1 MFALP
6 GIMQDAANKDITM
19 RDSVVFYRSFWEA
32 IEDLPEP
39 EFKQAVSAV
48 MQYALDG
55 KEPDVTGVA
64 KTFFKMAK
72 PQIDVNNRRY
82 QNGTK
87 GGRPVTNQEPKH
99 NQEITKPEPPN
110 NQGIT
115 KEEPKSEFTK
125 PNVNVNEK
133 GNVKEKDNKYFIPP
147 TPENVKEYCREKGY
161 NIDAESFV
169 DFYASKGWMVGK
181 NKMKDWKAAVR
192 NWARN
197 NDTRGKPALKPSSKF
212 HNFQERDYD
221 MEELGKALINR

>member
-1 MFALP
+1 
-6 GIMQDAANKDITM
+6 MQDATNKDITM

-48 MQYALDG
+48 MHYALDG

-72 PQIDVNNRRY
+72 PQIDVNNKRY

-87 GGRPVTNQEPKH
+87 GGRPATKQEPKH
-99 NQEITKPEPPN
+99 NQEITNQEPPN
-110 NQGIT
+110 NQSIT
-115 KEEPKSEFTK
+115 KEEPKSDFPK
-125 PNVNVNEK
+125 PNVNVKEK
-133 GNVKEKDNKYFIPP
+133 ENVKEKDNKYFIPP

-161 NIDAESFV
+161 DINAESFV

-197 NDTRGKPALKPSSKF
+197 NGTRGKPVLKPANKF
-212 HNFQERDYD
+212 NNFPSHNYD
-221 MEELGKALINR
+221 IAELEKALIKGAGHEKSN

>member
-1 MFALP
+1 
-6 GIMQDAANKDITM
+6 M

-32 IEDLPEP
+32 IEDLPDQ
-39 EFKQAVSAV
+39 EFKQAVSSL

-72 PQIDVNNRRY
+72 PQIDSNNKKY

-87 GGRPVTNQEPKH
+87 GGRPITNQKPNH
-99 NQEITKPEPPN
+99 NQEITNQEPSN
-110 NQGIT
+110 NQPIT
-115 KEEPKSEFTK
+115 KEEPTSDFQK

-133 GNVKEKDNKYFIPP
+133 ENVKEKDNKYFIPP

-161 NIDAESFV
+161 DIDVESFV
-169 DFYASKGWMVGK
+169 DFYTSKGWMVGK

-197 NDTRGKPALKPSSKF
+197 NDTRGDPAQKQVSKF
-212 HNFQERDYD
+212 HNFHERTYD
-221 MEELGKALINR
+221 MEELEKLLISR

>member
-1 MFALP
+1 
-6 GIMQDAANKDITM
+6 M

-39 EFKQAVSAV
+39 EFKQSVSAV

-99 NQEITKPEPPN
+99 NQAITKPEPPN
-110 NQGIT
+110 NQVVT
-115 KEEPKSEFTK
+115 KEEPKSDFPK
-125 PNVNVNEK
+125 PNVNVKEK
-133 GNVKEKDNKYFIPP
+133 ENVKEKNNKYFIPP
-147 TPENVKEYCREKGY
+147 TPENVKEYCRQKGY
-161 NIDAESFV
+161 EVDAEAFV
-169 DFYASKGWMVGK
+169 DFYVSKGWMVGK

-197 NDTRGKPALKPSSKF
+197 NGTRRKPDPKPASKF
-212 HNFQERDYD
+212 NNFPTHNYD
-221 MEELGKALINR
+221 IAALEKALINR